1 MPRRNNV
8 ATPGAHPKRRA
19 GIPPGSNGHA
29 CFADNVVMSER
40 TIPIIDHRYAS
51 SVPAI
56 PVQTPAPGALL
67 ADQMGRPLH
76 DLRISITDRCNFRC
90 TYCMPKE
97 VFDTHYEFLRH
108 ADLLRFEEIERL
120 ARVFVSLGVRKLR
133 ITGGE
138 PLLRKGVE
146 DLVAML
152 AAIRTPDGTPVELTM
167 TTNASILARK
177 AEALA
182 RAGLHRVTV
191 SLDAIDDAVFRRMND
206 MDFPVQTVLEGIAA
220 AQAAGLHPVKV
231 NMVVQRGVND
241 DQILPMIEHFRGSG
255 VVLRFIEFM
264 DVGNTNGW
272 RMEQVLPS
280 AELLARIARRH
291 PLHALDPTVLGETAE
306 RWLLDDGSLEIGAIS
321 SVTQAF
327 CHDCNRARL
336 SMEGKLYLCLFASH
350 GHDLRALLRGD
361 AQAGIQQASD
371 ADLRAAL
378 AQVWSRRDDRYSELR
393 GSAAAQA
400 QRAERRVEM
409 SYIGG

>member
-1 MPRRNNV
+1 
-8 ATPGAHPKRRA
+8 
-19 GIPPGSNGHA
+19 
-29 CFADNVVMSER
+29 MSER
-40 TIPIIDHRYAS
+40 TIPIVDHRYAS
-51 SVPAI
+51 SVPTVPAHSL
-56 PVQTPAPGALL
+56 APGALL
-67 ADQMGRPLH
+67 ADKLGRPLH

-97 VFDTHYEFLRH
+97 VFDAHYEFLRH

-120 ARVFVSLGVRKLR
+120 ARVFVGLGVRKLR

-152 AAIRTPDGTPVELTM
+152 AAIRTPDGEPVELTM

-272 RMEQVLPS
+272 RMDQVLPS
-280 AELLARIARRH
+280 AELLARIAQRH
-291 PLHALDPTVLGETAE
+291 PLHALDPTVLGATAE

-361 AQAGIQQASD
+361 PQQGIQQASD
-371 ADLRAAL
+371 ADLQAAL

-393 GSAAAQA
+393 GFDSAGLLQA
-400 QRAERRVEM
+400 VRKPEM
-409 SYIGG
+409 FAIGG

>member
-1 MPRRNNV
+1 
-8 ATPGAHPKRRA
+8 
-19 GIPPGSNGHA
+19 
-29 CFADNVVMSER
+29 MSER
-40 TIPIIDHRYAS
+40 TIPIVDHRYAS
-51 SVPAI
+51 SVPAV
-56 PVQTPAPGALL
+56 PAHSLAPGALL
-67 ADQMGRPLH
+67 ADKLGRPLH

-97 VFDTHYEFLRH
+97 VFDAHYEFLRH

-152 AAIRTPDGTPVELTM
+152 AAIRTPDGEPVELTM

-272 RMEQVLPS
+272 RMDQVLPS
-280 AELLARIARRH
+280 AELLARIAQRH

-361 AQAGIQQASD
+361 AQQGIQQASD
-371 ADLRAAL
+371 ADLQAAI

-393 GSAAAQA
+393 GFDGAGLLQA
-400 QRAERRVEM
+400 VRKPEM
-409 SYIGG
+409 FAIGG

>member
-1 MPRRNNV
+1 
-8 ATPGAHPKRRA
+8 
-19 GIPPGSNGHA
+19 
-29 CFADNVVMSER
+29 MSER
-40 TIPIIDHRYAS
+40 TIPIVDHRYAS
-51 SVPAI
+51 SVPAV
-56 PVQTPAPGALL
+56 PAHSLAPGALL
-67 ADQMGRPLH
+67 ADKLGRPLH

-97 VFDTHYEFLRH
+97 VFDAHYEFLRH

-120 ARVFVSLGVRKLR
+120 ARVFVGLGVRKLR

-152 AAIRTPDGTPVELTM
+152 AAIRTPDGEPVELTM

-272 RMEQVLPS
+272 RMDQVLPS
-280 AELLARIARRH
+280 AELLARIAQRH

-361 AQAGIQQASD
+361 AQQGIQQASD
-371 ADLRAAL
+371 ADLQAAI

-393 GSAAAQA
+393 GFDGAGLLQA
-400 QRAERRVEM
+400 VRKPEM
-409 SYIGG
+409 FAIGG

>member
-1 MPRRNNV
+1 
-8 ATPGAHPKRRA
+8 
-19 GIPPGSNGHA
+19 
-29 CFADNVVMSER
+29 MSER
-40 TIPIIDHRYAS
+40 TIPIVDHRYAS
-51 SVPAI
+51 SVPTV
-56 PVQTPAPGALL
+56 PVHALAPGALL
-67 ADQMGRPLH
+67 ADKLGRPLH

-152 AAIRTPDGTPVELTM
+152 ATIRTPDGDPVELTM

-177 AEALA
+177 AASLA
-182 RAGLHRVTV
+182 QAGLHRVTV

-272 RMEQVLPS
+272 RMDQVLPS
-280 AELLARIARRH
+280 AELLARIAQRH

-361 AQAGIQQASD
+361 AQQGIQQASD

-378 AQVWSRRDDRYSELR
+378 AQVWGRRDDRYSELR

>member
-1 MPRRNNV
+1 MALAAPRQ
-8 ATPGAHPKRRA
+8 AL
-19 GIPPGSNGHA
+19 
-29 CFADNVVMSER
+29 FADNVDMSER
-40 TIPIIDHRYAS
+40 TIPIVDHRYAS
-51 SVPAI
+51 SVPTV
-56 PVQTPAPGALL
+56 PVHALAPGALL
-67 ADQMGRPLH
+67 ADKLGRPLH

-152 AAIRTPDGTPVELTM
+152 ATIRTPDGDPVELTM

-177 AEALA
+177 AASLA
-182 RAGLHRVTV
+182 QAGLHRVTV

-241 DQILPMIEHFRGSG
+241 DQILPMVEHFRGSG

-272 RMEQVLPS
+272 RMDQVLPS
-280 AELLARIARRH
+280 AELLARIAQRH

-336 SMEGKLYLCLFASH
+336 SMEGKLYLCLFANH

-361 AQAGIQQASD
+361 AQQGIQQASD

-378 AQVWSRRDDRYSELR
+378 AQVWGRRDDRYSELR

>member
-1 MPRRNNV
+1 
-8 ATPGAHPKRRA
+8 
-19 GIPPGSNGHA
+19 
-29 CFADNVVMSER
+29 MSER
-40 TIPIIDHRYAS
+40 TIPIVDHRYAS
-51 SVPAI
+51 SVPAV
-56 PVQTPAPGALL
+56 PAHSLAPGALL
-67 ADQMGRPLH
+67 ADKLGRPLH

-97 VFDTHYEFLRH
+97 VFDAHYEFLRH

-152 AAIRTPDGTPVELTM
+152 AAIRTPDGEPVELTM

-220 AQAAGLHPVKV
+220 AQAAGLRPVKV

-272 RMEQVLPS
+272 RMDQVLPS
-280 AELLARIARRH
+280 AELLARIAQRH

-361 AQAGIQQASD
+361 AQQGIQQASD
-371 ADLRAAL
+371 ADLQAAI

-393 GSAAAQA
+393 GFDGAGLLQA
-400 QRAERRVEM
+400 VRKPEM
-409 SYIGG
+409 FAIGG

>member
-1 MPRRNNV
+1 
-8 ATPGAHPKRRA
+8 
-19 GIPPGSNGHA
+19 
-29 CFADNVVMSER
+29 MSER
-40 TIPIIDHRYAS
+40 TIPIVDARHRA
-51 SVPAI
+51 SVPRV
-56 PVQTPAPGALL
+56 PSGAAAGGLL
-67 ADQMGRPLH
+67 ADRLGRPLH

-90 TYCMPKE
+90 TYCMPKD
-97 VFDTHYEFLRH
+97 VFDAHYEFLRH
-108 ADLLRFEEIERL
+108 ADLLRFEEIDRL

-152 AAIRTPDGTPVELTM
+152 AAIRTPDGDPVELTM

-177 AEALA
+177 ARALKA
-182 RAGLHRVTV
+182 AGLNRITV
-191 SLDAIDDAVFRRMND
+191 SLDALDDRVFRRMND
-206 MDFPVQTVLEGIAA
+206 VDFPVRTVLDGIAE
-220 AQAAGLHPVKV
+220 AQAAGLAPVKV

-272 RMEQVLPS
+272 RMDQVVPS
-280 AELLARIARRH
+280 AEVIQRIAASHALH
-291 PLHALDPTVLGETAE
+291 PLEPTAPGETAE

-321 SVTQAF
+321 SVTRAF
-327 CHDCNRARL
+327 CRDCNRARL
-336 SMEGKLYLCLFASH
+336 SMEGKLYLCLFATL

-361 AQAGIQQASD
+361 STLGVNAVNDVA
-371 ADLRAAL
+371 LRAAV
-378 AQVWSRRDDRYSELR
+378 AQVWRRRHDRYSELR
-393 GSAAAQA
+393 GLYAAGILPAL
-400 QRAERRVEM
+400 VKPEM

>member
-1 MPRRNNV
+1 
-8 ATPGAHPKRRA
+8 
-19 GIPPGSNGHA
+19 
-29 CFADNVVMSER
+29 MSER
-40 TIPIIDHRYAS
+40 TIPIVDHRYAS
-51 SVPAI
+51 SVPEI
-56 PVQTPAPGALL
+56 PQQGPAPAGLL
-67 ADQMGRPLH
+67 ADRLGRPLH

-90 TYCMPKE
+90 TYCMPKD
-97 VFDTHYEFLRH
+97 VFDAHYEFLRH
-108 ADLLRFEEIERL
+108 ADLLRFEEIDRL
-120 ARVFVSLGVRKLR
+120 ARVFVQLGVRKLR

-152 AAIRTPDGTPVELTM
+152 AAIRTPEGDPVELTM

-177 AEALA
+177 ARALKA
-182 RAGLHRVTV
+182 AGLNRITV
-191 SLDAIDDAVFRRMND
+191 SLDALDDRVFRRMND
-206 MDFPVQTVLEGIAA
+206 VDFPVRTVLDGIAE
-220 AQAAGLHPVKV
+220 AQAAGLAPVKV

-272 RMEQVLPS
+272 RMDQVVPS
-280 AELLARIARRH
+280 AELIQRIAASH
-291 PLHALDPTVLGETAE
+291 PLHPLDPTAPGETAE

-321 SVTQAF
+321 SVTRAF
-327 CHDCNRARL
+327 CRDCNRARL
-336 SMEGKLYLCLFASH
+336 SMEGKLYLCLFATH

-361 AQAGIQQASD
+361 PQAGLKPVVDD

-378 AQVWSRRDDRYSELR
+378 AQVWSRRDDRYSVLR
-393 GSAAAQA
+393 GTEAAAA
-400 QRAERRVEM
+400 LRAERKVEM

>member
-1 MPRRNNV
+1 
-8 ATPGAHPKRRA
+8 
-19 GIPPGSNGHA
+19 
-29 CFADNVVMSER
+29 MSER
-40 TIPIIDHRYAS
+40 TIPIVDHRYAS
-51 SVPAI
+51 SVPTVPAHSL
-56 PVQTPAPGALL
+56 APGALL
-67 ADQMGRPLH
+67 ADKLGRPLH

-97 VFDTHYEFLRH
+97 VFDAHYEFLRH

-152 AAIRTPDGTPVELTM
+152 AAIRTPDGEPVELTM

-220 AQAAGLHPVKV
+220 AQAAGLRPVKV

-272 RMEQVLPS
+272 RMDQVLPS
-280 AELLARIARRH
+280 AELLARIAQRH

-361 AQAGIQQASD
+361 AQQGIQQASD
-371 ADLRAAL
+371 ADLQAAI

-393 GSAAAQA
+393 GFDGAGLLQA
-400 QRAERRVEM
+400 VRKPEM
-409 SYIGG
+409 FAIGG

>member
-1 MPRRNNV
+1 
-8 ATPGAHPKRRA
+8 
-19 GIPPGSNGHA
+19 
-29 CFADNVVMSER
+29 MSER
-40 TIPIIDHRYAS
+40 TIPIVDHRYAS
-51 SVPAI
+51 SVPTVPAHSL
-56 PVQTPAPGALL
+56 APGALL
-67 ADQMGRPLH
+67 ADKLGRPLH

-97 VFDTHYEFLRH
+97 VFDAHYEFLRH

-120 ARVFVSLGVRKLR
+120 ARVFVGLGVRKLR

-152 AAIRTPDGTPVELTM
+152 AAIRTPDGEPVELTM

-272 RMEQVLPS
+272 RMDQVLPS
-280 AELLARIARRH
+280 AELLARIAQRH
-291 PLHALDPTVLGETAE
+291 PLHALDPTVLGATAE

-321 SVTQAF
+321 SVTRAF

-361 AQAGIQQASD
+361 AQQGIQQASD
-371 ADLRAAL
+371 ADLQAAI

-393 GSAAAQA
+393 GFDGAGLLQA
-400 QRAERRVEM
+400 VRKPEM
-409 SYIGG
+409 FAIGG

>member
-1 MPRRNNV
+1 MALAAPRQ
-8 ATPGAHPKRRA
+8 AL
-19 GIPPGSNGHA
+19 
-29 CFADNVVMSER
+29 FADNVDMSER
-40 TIPIIDHRYAS
+40 TIPIVDHRYAS
-51 SVPAI
+51 SVPTV
-56 PVQTPAPGALL
+56 PVHALAPGALL
-67 ADQMGRPLH
+67 ADKLGRPLH

-152 AAIRTPDGTPVELTM
+152 ATIRTPDGDPVELTM

-177 AEALA
+177 AASLA
-182 RAGLHRVTV
+182 QAGLHRVTV

-272 RMEQVLPS
+272 RMDQVLPS
-280 AELLARIARRH
+280 AELLARIAQRH

-336 SMEGKLYLCLFASH
+336 SMEGKLYLCLFANH

-361 AQAGIQQASD
+361 AQQGIQQASD

-378 AQVWSRRDDRYSELR
+378 AQVWGRRDDRYSELR

>member
-1 MPRRNNV
+1 
-8 ATPGAHPKRRA
+8 
-19 GIPPGSNGHA
+19 
-29 CFADNVVMSER
+29 MSER
-40 TIPIIDHRYAS
+40 TIPIVDHRYAS
-51 SVPAI
+51 SVPTV
-56 PVQTPAPGALL
+56 PVHALAPGALL
-67 ADQMGRPLH
+67 ADKLGRPLH

-152 AAIRTPDGTPVELTM
+152 ATIRTPDGDPVELTM

-177 AEALA
+177 AASLA
-182 RAGLHRVTV
+182 QAGLHRVTV

-272 RMEQVLPS
+272 RMDQVLPS
-280 AELLARIARRH
+280 AELLARIAQRH
-291 PLHALDPTVLGETAE
+291 PLHALDPTVLG
-306 RWLLDDGSLEIGAIS
+306 
-321 SVTQAF
+321 
-327 CHDCNRARL
+327 
-336 SMEGKLYLCLFASH
+336 
-350 GHDLRALLRGD
+350 
-361 AQAGIQQASD
+361 
-371 ADLRAAL
+371 
-378 AQVWSRRDDRYSELR
+378 
-393 GSAAAQA
+393 
-400 QRAERRVEM
+400 
-409 SYIGG
+409 

>member
-1 MPRRNNV
+1 MALAAPRQ
-8 ATPGAHPKRRA
+8 AL
-19 GIPPGSNGHA
+19 
-29 CFADNVVMSER
+29 FADNVDMSER
-40 TIPIIDHRYAS
+40 TIPIVDHRYAS
-51 SVPAI
+51 SVPTV
-56 PVQTPAPGALL
+56 PVHALAPGALL
-67 ADQMGRPLH
+67 ADKLGRPLH

-152 AAIRTPDGTPVELTM
+152 ATIRTPDGDPVELTM

-177 AEALA
+177 AASLA
-182 RAGLHRVTV
+182 QAGLHRVTV

-272 RMEQVLPS
+272 RMDQVLPS
-280 AELLARIARRH
+280 AELLARIAQRH

-361 AQAGIQQASD
+361 AQQGIQQASD

-378 AQVWSRRDDRYSELR
+378 AQVWGRRDDRYSELR

>member
-1 MPRRNNV
+1 
-8 ATPGAHPKRRA
+8 
-19 GIPPGSNGHA
+19 
-29 CFADNVVMSER
+29 MSER
-40 TIPIIDHRYAS
+40 TIPIVDHRYAS
-51 SVPAI
+51 SVPTVPAHSL
-56 PVQTPAPGALL
+56 APGALL
-67 ADQMGRPLH
+67 ADKLGRPLH

-90 TYCMPKE
+90 AYCMPKE
-97 VFDTHYEFLRH
+97 AFDAHYEFLRH

-120 ARVFVSLGVRKLR
+120 ARAFVSLGVRKLR

-152 AAIRTPDGTPVELTM
+152 AAIRTPDGEPVELTM

-206 MDFPVQTVLEGIAA
+206 MDFPLQTVLEGIAA

-272 RMEQVLPS
+272 RMEQVVPS
-280 AELLARIARRH
+280 AELLARIAQRH

-321 SVTQAF
+321 SVTRAF

-350 GHDLRALLRGD
+350 GHDLRALLRGN
-361 AQAGIQQASD
+361 AQQGIQQASD
-371 ADLRAAL
+371 ADLQAAL

-393 GSAAAQA
+393 GFDGAGLLQA
-400 QRAERRVEM
+400 VRKPEM
-409 SYIGG
+409 FAIGG

>member
-1 MPRRNNV
+1 MSATLMPNLTDRFGRRIEYL
-8 ATPGAHPKRRA
+8 RL
-19 GIPPGSNGHA
+19 
-29 CFADNVVMSER
+29 
-40 TIPIIDHRYAS
+40 
-51 SVPAI
+51 SV
-56 PVQTPAPGALL
+56 
-67 ADQMGRPLH
+67 
-76 DLRISITDRCNFRC
+76 TDRCDLRC
-90 TYCMPKE
+90 SYCMPEGFKGFE
-97 VFDTHYEFLRH
+97 EPEHWLTFD
-108 ADLLRFEEIERL
+108 EIERL
-120 ARVFVSLGVRKLR
+120 LGAFARLGLKRVR

-152 AAIRTPDGTPVELTM
+152 AAIRTPDGAPVELTM

-206 MDFPVQTVLEGIAA
+206 MDFPVRTVLEGIAA

-280 AELLARIARRH
+280 AELLAHIARRY

-321 SVTQAF
+321 SVTRAF

-336 SMEGKLYLCLFASH
+336 SMEGKLYLCLFAAH

-361 AQAGIQQASD
+361 TGRGVAAVDDQA
-371 ADLRAAL
+371 LRGAI
-378 AQVWSRRDDRYSELR
+378 AQVWNARADRYSELR
-393 GSAAAQA
+393 GQGASEPGGSAP
-400 QRAERRVEM
+400 RRVEM

>member
-1 MPRRNNV
+1 MAP
-8 ATPGAHPKRRA
+8 ATPRQTV
-19 GIPPGSNGHA
+19 
-29 CFADNVVMSER
+29 FADNVDMSER
-40 TIPIIDHRYAS
+40 TIPIVDHRYAS
-51 SVPAI
+51 SVPAV
-56 PVQTPAPGALL
+56 PAHSHAPGALL
-67 ADQMGRPLH
+67 ADKLGRPLH

-97 VFDTHYEFLRH
+97 AFDAHYEFLRH

-152 AAIRTPDGTPVELTM
+152 AAIRTPDGEPVELTM

-206 MDFPVQTVLEGIAA
+206 MDFPLQTVLEGIAA
-220 AQAAGLHPVKV
+220 AQTAGLRPVKV

-272 RMEQVLPS
+272 RMDQVLPS
-280 AELLARIARRH
+280 AELLARIAQRH

-321 SVTQAF
+321 SVTRAF

-361 AQAGIQQASD
+361 PQQGIQQASD
-371 ADLRAAL
+371 ADLQAAI

-393 GSAAAQA
+393 GSAAART

>member
-1 MPRRNNV
+1 
-8 ATPGAHPKRRA
+8 
-19 GIPPGSNGHA
+19 
-29 CFADNVVMSER
+29 MSER
-40 TIPIIDHRYAS
+40 TIPIVDHRYAS
-51 SVPAI
+51 SVPEI
-56 PVQTPAPGALL
+56 PQQGPAPAGLL
-67 ADQMGRPLH
+67 ADRLGRPLH

-90 TYCMPKE
+90 TYCMPKD
-97 VFDTHYEFLRH
+97 VFDAHYEFLRH
-108 ADLLRFEEIERL
+108 ADLLRFEEIDRL
-120 ARVFVSLGVRKLR
+120 ARVFVQLGVRKLR

-152 AAIRTPDGTPVELTM
+152 AAIRTPDGDPVELTM

-177 AEALA
+177 ARALKA
-182 RAGLHRVTV
+182 AGLNRITV
-191 SLDAIDDAVFRRMND
+191 SLDALDDRVFRRMND
-206 MDFPVQTVLEGIAA
+206 VDFPVRTVLDGIAE
-220 AQAAGLHPVKV
+220 AQAAGLAPVKV

-241 DQILPMIEHFRGSG
+241 DQLLPMIEHFRGSG

-272 RMEQVLPS
+272 RMDQVVPS
-280 AELLARIARRH
+280 AELIQRIAASH
-291 PLHALDPTVLGETAE
+291 PLHPLDPTAPGETAE

-321 SVTQAF
+321 SVTRAF
-327 CHDCNRARL
+327 CRDCNRARL
-336 SMEGKLYLCLFASH
+336 SMEGKLYLCLFATH

-361 AQAGIQQASD
+361 PQTGLKPVVDD

-393 GSAAAQA
+393 GTEAAAA
-400 QRAERRVEM
+400 LRAERKVEM

>member
-1 MPRRNNV
+1 M
-8 ATPGAHPKRRA
+8 
-19 GIPPGSNGHA
+19 
-29 CFADNVVMSER
+29 
-40 TIPIIDHRYAS
+40 DHRYAS
-51 SVPAI
+51 SVPA
-56 PVQTPAPGALL
+56 VPAHSLTPGALL
-67 ADQMGRPLH
+67 ADKLGRPLQ

-90 TYCMPKE
+90 TYCMPKH
-97 VFDTHYEFLRH
+97 VFDADHQFLRH

-120 ARVFVSLGVRKLR
+120 ARVFISLGVRKLR

-152 AAIRTPDGTPVELTM
+152 AAIRTLDGEPVELTM
-167 TTNASILARK
+167 TTNASLLARK

-182 RAGLHRVTV
+182 QAGLHRVTV
-191 SLDAIDDAVFRRMND
+191 SLDAMDDAVFRRMND

-231 NMVVQRGVND
+231 NMVVQRGVNN

-264 DVGNTNGW
+264 DVGNTNDW

-280 AELLARIARRH
+280 AELLAHIARRH

-306 RWLLDDGSLEIGAIS
+306 RWMLDDGSLEIGAIS

-361 AQAGIQQASD
+361 ARAGIQQASD
-371 ADLRAAL
+371 AQLQAAL
-378 AQVWSRRDDRYSELR
+378 AQVWSRRDDRYSALR
-393 GSAAAQA
+393 GGPTALA

>member
-1 MPRRNNV
+1 
-8 ATPGAHPKRRA
+8 
-19 GIPPGSNGHA
+19 
-29 CFADNVVMSER
+29 MSER
-40 TIPIIDHRYAS
+40 TIPIVDHRYAS
-51 SVPAI
+51 SVPAV
-56 PVQTPAPGALL
+56 PAHSLAPGALL
-67 ADQMGRPLH
+67 ADKLGRPLH

-97 VFDTHYEFLRH
+97 VFDAHYEFLRH

-120 ARVFVSLGVRKLR
+120 ARVFVGLGVRKLR

-152 AAIRTPDGTPVELTM
+152 AAIRTPDGEPVELTM

-272 RMEQVLPS
+272 RMDQVLPS
-280 AELLARIARRH
+280 AELLARIAQRH

-361 AQAGIQQASD
+361 AQQGIQQASD
-371 ADLRAAL
+371 ADLQAAL

-393 GSAAAQA
+393 GFDGAGLLQA
-400 QRAERRVEM
+400 VRKPEM
-409 SYIGG
+409 FAIGG

>member
-1 MPRRNNV
+1 
-8 ATPGAHPKRRA
+8 
-19 GIPPGSNGHA
+19 
-29 CFADNVVMSER
+29 MSER
-40 TIPIIDHRYAS
+40 TIPIVDHRYAS

-56 PVQTPAPGALL
+56 PAQIPAPGALL
-67 ADQMGRPLH
+67 ADQLGRPLH

-90 TYCMPKE
+90 TYCMPKA

-152 AAIRTPDGTPVELTM
+152 AAIRTPDGVPVELTM

-206 MDFPVQTVLEGIAA
+206 MDFPVRTVLEGIAA

-280 AELLARIARRH
+280 AELLAHIARRY

-321 SVTQAF
+321 SVTRAF

-371 ADLRAAL
+371 AQLQAAL
-378 AQVWSRRDDRYSELR
+378 AQVWGRRDDRYSELR

>member
-1 MPRRNNV
+1 
-8 ATPGAHPKRRA
+8 
-19 GIPPGSNGHA
+19 
-29 CFADNVVMSER
+29 MSER
-40 TIPIIDHRYAS
+40 TIPIVDHRYAS
-51 SVPAI
+51 SVPAV
-56 PVQTPAPGALL
+56 PAHSHAPGALL
-67 ADQMGRPLH
+67 ADKLGRPLH

-97 VFDTHYEFLRH
+97 VFDAHYEFLRH

-120 ARVFVSLGVRKLR
+120 ARVFVGLGVRKLR

-152 AAIRTPDGTPVELTM
+152 AAIRTPDGEPVELTM

-272 RMEQVLPS
+272 RMDQVLPS
-280 AELLARIARRH
+280 AELLARIAQRH

-361 AQAGIQQASD
+361 AQQGIQQASD
-371 ADLRAAL
+371 ADLQAAL

-393 GSAAAQA
+393 GFDGAGLLQA
-400 QRAERRVEM
+400 VRKPEM
-409 SYIGG
+409 FAIGG

>member
-1 MPRRNNV
+1 
-8 ATPGAHPKRRA
+8 
-19 GIPPGSNGHA
+19 
-29 CFADNVVMSER
+29 MSER
-40 TIPIIDHRYAS
+40 TIPIVDHRYAS
-51 SVPAI
+51 SVPAV
-56 PVQTPAPGALL
+56 PAHSHAPGALL
-67 ADQMGRPLH
+67 ADKLGRPLH

-97 VFDTHYEFLRH
+97 AFDAHYEFLRH

-152 AAIRTPDGTPVELTM
+152 AAIRTPDGEPVELTM

-206 MDFPVQTVLEGIAA
+206 MDFPLQTVLEGIAA
-220 AQAAGLHPVKV
+220 AQAAGLRPVKV

-272 RMEQVLPS
+272 RMDQVLPS
-280 AELLARIARRH
+280 AELLARIAQRH

-361 AQAGIQQASD
+361 AQQGIQQASD
-371 ADLRAAL
+371 ADLQAAL

-393 GSAAAQA
+393 GFDGAGLLQA
-400 QRAERRVEM
+400 VRKPEM
-409 SYIGG
+409 FAIGG